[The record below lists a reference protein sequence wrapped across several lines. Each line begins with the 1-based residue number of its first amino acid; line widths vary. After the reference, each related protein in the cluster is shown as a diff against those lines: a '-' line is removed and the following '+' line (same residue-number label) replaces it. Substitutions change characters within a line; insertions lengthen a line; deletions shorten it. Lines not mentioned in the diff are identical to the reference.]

1 MSKVRV
7 FVLFTCVLWAP
18 ASVFSWDP
26 PFFTG
31 DPARLRS
38 EALRLVSKDSDLTV
52 LFEETRYSFDAQG
65 RRTYRYR
72 TVFIPRTAELADAW
86 GEVSASFAPWHQS
99 RPLIRA
105 RVISPDLKVHTLDLK
120 TIAEEPAAAD
130 GDRIYSD
137 RRVLRGPLPGITAGA
152 VVEQE
157 IEVADNQAFF
167 EGGSVYRHRA
177 YSGFPVLDRRL
188 IVVSPAGRP
197 ARVEPREGAPPVTTT
212 TNASGEIE
220 TTVRIENAERE
231 LPSTVGAPPDVAF
244 GAHYLVATGE
254 SWQDVASRYSRI
266 IDERI
271 AGADVSDLTRGLS
284 KGVTAQDAARVVLKN
299 LKDLVRYS
307 GIEFGQASIVPWT
320 PAQVLERR
328 YGDCKDQASILVAAF
343 RALGLSASV
352 ALLRTDWSYETDP
365 QGPGLGD
372 FNHAIVA
379 LRDADRLIWIDSTV
393 DEPRIDM
400 LPVPDQGRMALIA
413 DPRTTGLVRT
423 SETRST
429 DNRVVETRI
438 FELPSHGSATVT
450 ERSEYF
456 GGSTAQHPSY
466 TTDTK
471 PEDLASLKNYAE
483 REYLSKDV
491 SVEAAPPSTAV
502 STRTFQMKVK
512 GARRGAVDTS
522 EAVVAVRPSTFV
534 APFAD
539 SIAGDAPAGQ
549 TEPARELEY
558 LFWEP
563 FTYEWRYRI
572 QPPRGFVP
580 TALPPSAERKL
591 GTATLKTDFKVAPDG
606 SIQGTF
612 LLDSGPRRIS
622 AGDFDA
628 TRKALRAL
636 KAEDA
641 ILIRMKHPA
650 EAALE
655 EGNLPEAIAGFR
667 RNLTESADGH
677 TRARYARA
685 LLAAGFGEAAR
696 VAARRAVSE
705 APQESEAHAALGW
718 ILQHDLFGR
727 RFAPGSDLSGAEAAH
742 RKSIEISGDRDDY
755 KTDLAILLE
764 HEISGRRY
772 RNPARLKEAI
782 AIYEPIKERLTIDN
796 LGIAYVFA
804 GDYKAAEKELS
815 RTPSTLVRNAWLI
828 TAAALRDGFAAALA
842 KAGEVAPSLT
852 ERRPAIE
859 AAAQNLPALRRW
871 DLASQLNTEAAKGS
885 PNSTGILSR
894 AALQKRIA
902 RHDGAARP
910 VTDPVGLAQEYVR
923 RAARRDHA
931 GLLALIDPAALAPA
945 RPQVAEADD
954 ETNDSLERASRRL
967 GSAVRAFH
975 TDTDVAL
982 DLFLSLSEFFLE
994 GNERTGFRVRM
1005 KAVEP
1010 AQTQSFLIRSGPSG
1024 LRVITAGHALTGAG
1038 LEVLGRLDRKDMDGA
1053 AQWLDWS
1060 RETTGPD
1067 AGADPLGQPLI
1078 QVLWGQELPRTEA
1091 QARLA
1096 AAVLIA
1102 GDLPQQALQILEP
1115 ALKSAPSVALQRG
1128 VLGAL
1133 MEERRLKEADVLLAD
1148 LAGRYPASLAGFAA
1162 RTMVALLA
1170 NEPARAE
1177 ALVRAWIR
1185 DRPADG
1191 WGLRLLAS
1199 VAEHRGDVAAATA
1212 AYKQLIAT
1220 EFAAPM
1226 DYNNL
1231 AWEGLFTGEPLDTLL
1246 DWARRAVDQTRSAD
1260 PGLLNTLAT
1269 LYAEGGSTRQA
1280 LELVWRSME
1289 IDGGD
1294 DPRPEDHYVIGRMAE
1309 AYQLNDIARES
1320 YAKVPEPRSIENR
1333 ATSVKALAER
1343 RLKTLK

>member
-1 MSKVRV
+1 
-7 FVLFTCVLWAP
+7 
-18 ASVFSWDP
+18 
-26 PFFTG
+26 
-31 DPARLRS
+31 
-38 EALRLVSKDSDLTV
+38 VS
-52 LFEETRYSFDAQG
+52 
-65 RRTYRYR
+65 
-72 TVFIPRTAELADAW
+72 
-86 GEVSASFAPWHQS
+86 
-99 RPLIRA
+99 
-105 RVISPDLKVHTLDLK
+105 
-120 TIAEEPAAAD
+120 
-130 GDRIYSD
+130 
-137 RRVLRGPLPGITAGA
+137 
-152 VVEQE
+152 
-157 IEVADNQAFF
+157 
-167 EGGSVYRHRA
+167 
-177 YSGFPVLDRRL
+177 
-188 IVVSPAGRP
+188 
-197 ARVEPREGAPPVTTT
+197 TTT
-212 TNASGEIE
+212 HASGEIE
-220 TTVRIENAERE
+220 TTVRIENAERK
-231 LPSTVGAPPDVAF
+231 LPSTIGAPPDVAL
-244 GAHYLVATGE
+244 GAHYLVATGR
-254 SWQDVASRYSRI
+254 SWQDVATRYSGI

-271 AGADVSDLTRGLS
+271 AGADVSDLTRGVS
-284 KGVTAQDAARVVLKN
+284 RGVAPEEAARVVLKN
-299 LKDLVRYS
+299 LKALVRYS

-328 YGDCKDQASILVAAF
+328 YGDCKDQAAILVAAF

-352 ALLRTDWSYETDP
+352 ALLRTDWSFEADP

-372 FNHAIVA
+372 FDHAIVA
-379 LRDADRLIWIDSTV
+379 LRDAGRLIWIDSTA
-393 DEPRIDM
+393 DEPRVDM
-400 LPVPDQGRMALIA
+400 LPAGDQGRLALIA
-413 DPRTTGLVRT
+413 DPSATGLVRT

-429 DNRVVETRI
+429 DNRVVEMRT
-438 FELPSHGSATVT
+438 FDLPSHGAAIVT
-450 ERSEYF
+450 ESSEYF

-466 TTDTK
+466 SPDTK
-471 PEDLASLKNYAE
+471 PEDLTALKDYAE

-491 SVEAAPPSTAV
+491 SVEAAPSSTAA

-512 GARRGAVDTS
+512 GARRGAVDAS

-534 APFAD
+534 SPFSD
-539 SIAGDAPAGQ
+539 SIAGDPPAGQ
-549 TEPARELEY
+549 SEPAREVDF

-572 QPPRGFVP
+572 RPPRGFVP

-612 LLDSGPRRIS
+612 FLDSGPRRIS

-636 KAEDA
+636 KGEDA

-655 EGNLPEAIAGFR
+655 EGNLPEAISGFR

-696 VAARRAVSE
+696 TAARRAVSE
-705 APQESEAHAALGW
+705 APREGEAHAALGW

-742 RKSIEISGDRDDY
+742 RKSIELSGDRDDY
-755 KTDLAILLE
+755 KADLAILLE
-764 HEISGRRY
+764 HEVSGRRY

-804 GDYKAAEKELS
+804 GDYAAAEKEFS
-815 RTPSTLVRNAWLI
+815 RSSPTLVQKAWLI
-828 TAAALRDGFAAALA
+828 TAAALRDGVGAALA
-842 KAGEVAPSLT
+842 KAGELAPALT
-852 ERRPAIE
+852 DRRPAIE

-885 PNSTGILSR
+885 SNSTGILSR
-894 AALQKRIA
+894 AALQRRIA
-902 RHDGAARP
+902 RHDGAPRP
-910 VTDPVGLAQEYVR
+910 VTDAVGLAQEYVR
-923 RAARRDHA
+923 RAARRDSA
-931 GLLALIDPAALAPA
+931 GVLALIDPAALVPA
-945 RPQVAEADD
+945 ERPADTED
-954 ETNDSLERASRRL
+954 PNDSLERAARRL
-967 GSAVRAFH
+967 GAAVRAFH
-975 TDTDVAL
+975 PDTDVAL
-982 DLFLSLSEFFLE
+982 DLFLSLSEFFVE
-994 GNERTGFRVRM
+994 GNEKTGFRVRM
-1005 KAVEP
+1005 KAVEA
-1010 AQTQSFLIRSGPSG
+1010 AQTQSFLVRAGPSG
-1024 LRVITAGHALTGAG
+1024 LRLMAAGQSLTGAG
-1038 LEVLGRLDRKDMDGA
+1038 LEVLSRLDRRDVDGA
-1053 AQWLDWS
+1053 AQWLDWA
-1060 RETTGPD
+1060 RETTSSD
-1067 AGADPLGQPLI
+1067 SGADPLGQPLI
-1078 QVLWGQELPRTEA
+1078 QAFWGTEVPRTEA

-1102 GDLPQQALQILEP
+1102 GDLPKRALEILEP
-1115 ALKSAPSVALQRG
+1115 ALKSTPSVPLQRG
-1128 VLGAL
+1128 VAGAL
-1133 MEERRLKEADVLLAD
+1133 MVARRFKEADVLLSD

-1162 RTMVALLA
+1162 RTTAALHA
-1170 NEPARAE
+1170 NENARAE

-1191 WGLRLLAS
+1191 WGLRLLAG
-1199 VAEHRGDVAAATA
+1199 VAERRGDVAAAID

-1231 AWEGLFTGEPLDTLL
+1231 AWEGLFTGEPHETLL

-1260 PGLLNTLAT
+1260 PGILNTLAT

-1320 YAKVPEPRSIENR
+1320 YSKVPEPRAIENR

-1343 RLKTLK
+1343 RLKNLK